1 MKFSI
6 ISATLNSEKHIP
18 SCLDSISYQTYKN
31 IEHIIIDGKSTDKTL
46 EIINK
51 HPYKSAKLIS

>member
-1 MKFSI
+1 MKISI
-6 ISATLNSEKHIP
+6 ITATYNSQEYIS
-18 SCLDSISYQTYKN
+18 SCLDSISSQTYKN